1 LETAR
6 GCDINPLSPGGGK
19 RVGWFERHK
28 EEKCAVGRVKFPTLF
43 PLPEQIRNK
52 TNRKASPPAN
62 QSPKRSPKRSP
73 SRSTPLKGFA
83 AVRKKPDPTEESFC
97 KSRYVEAI

>member
-1 LETAR
+1 MKDR
-6 GCDINPLSPGGGK
+6 RK
-19 RVGWFERHK
+19 K
-28 EEKCAVGRVKFPTLF
+28 KCVVGRVKFPTLF
-43 PLPEQIRNK
+43 PLPEQIKNK

-62 QSPKRSPKRSP
+62 QSPKPSP

-83 AVRKKPDPTEESFC
+83 AVRKKPDPTEESFR